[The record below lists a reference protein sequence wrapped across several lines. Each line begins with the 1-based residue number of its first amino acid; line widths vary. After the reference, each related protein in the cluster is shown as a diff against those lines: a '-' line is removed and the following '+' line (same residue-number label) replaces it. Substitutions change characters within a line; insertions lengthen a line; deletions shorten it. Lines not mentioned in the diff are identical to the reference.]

1 MACRKYN
8 GVPLHVHCKTTR
20 FGTSMFSKTT
30 QRHVKK
36 FGKETKTITMAS
48 FIVIVHEE
56 ANNSPDH
63 LPKAGIVS

>member
-1 MACRKYN
+1 
-8 GVPLHVHCKTTR
+8 
-20 FGTSMFSKTT
+20 MFSKTT

-63 LPKAGIVS
+63 PPKAGIVS